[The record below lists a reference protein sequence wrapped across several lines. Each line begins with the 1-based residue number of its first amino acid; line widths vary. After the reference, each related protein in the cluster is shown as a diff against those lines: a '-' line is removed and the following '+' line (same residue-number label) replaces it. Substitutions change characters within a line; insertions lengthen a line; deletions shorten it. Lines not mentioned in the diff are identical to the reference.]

1 MNKSALPF
9 IVNTPDSNRNKS
21 IISYDISESEASKS
35 KTIDSLLPKKTLPK
49 FQLTSPIGPEPIKD
63 FAPAAIKKKKDS
75 VKVEIKKEKVI
86 KTTPIAQ
93 EKIDSLNKK
102 QVGITNVYPSPDS
115 IVKGDSVKQASN
127 SLVKPIAKPAV
138 IAKNYT
144 KSLFESNLLAAHQI
158 EPKIKTVAHSDW
170 VTGVLLFVV
179 AIGCILNIS
188 YRSRFRQLFNAFLS
202 NRFVGQIV
210 REENVMFQRISIF
223 LTLLFLFVTSLFI
236 FQISRFYAFPLTTA
250 GSFTTYSVIV
260 IALLSFYFIKIS
272 TFNFLGFLLKIEK
285 EMKEYVFTI
294 FLYNHFV
301 GVGLIPIVVLLAFV
315 PNLPQ
320 KGIILTG
327 LTFFVV
333 AFLVRT
339 LRSYGNVSGSTRF
352 SIFYLFLYLCALE
365 ILPLVVITKLL
376 IDIV

>member
-9 IVNTPDSNRNKS
+9 ILNAPDSNRNKS

-35 KTIDSLLPKKTLPK
+35 KTIDSLLPKKLAPK
-49 FQLTSPIGPEPIKD
+49 FELTAPIGPEPIKD
-63 FAPAAIKKKKDS
+63 FTPTTSKKKKDS
-75 VKVEIKKEKVI
+75 LKLEVKKAKELKTQPVVVSKVDSNSTKSVSENLVLSVKDTIKLDSLPVSAAKVI
-86 KTTPIAQ
+86 RTVH
-93 EKIDSLNKK
+93 KISK
-102 QVGITNVYPSPDS
+102 PSR
-115 IVKGDSVKQASN
+115 V
-127 SLVKPIAKPAV
+127 
-138 IAKNYT
+138 YT
-144 KSLFESNLLAAHQI
+144 KSLFESNLLTTHEIQ
-158 EPKIKTVAHSDW
+158 PKVKNVAHTDW
-170 VTGVLLFVV
+170 VTSVLLVV
-179 AIGCILNIS
+179 VGIGCILNIS
-188 YRSRFRQLFNAFLS
+188 YRNRLRQLFNAFVS

-236 FQISRFYAFPLTTA
+236 FQISRYYSFPLTTSA
-250 GSFTTYSVIV
+250 SFTTFSVIAF
-260 IALLSFYFIKIS
+260 ALLSFYFIKIS

-315 PNLPQ
+315 PNIPQ
-320 KGIILTG
+320 KGVILFG
-327 LTFFVV
+327 LSFFVF

-339 LRSYGNVSGSTRF
+339 LRSYGNVSASSRF